1 MKMAKTALYTVG
13 ARINKETIQRI
24 DRNKKDTETRSEI
37 INKAIIYYL
46 DALENP
52 ENQDKNTAAS
62 ILDNPELIDKLS
74 EILLLKLQNQTFT
87 IMKK

>member
-52 ENQDKNTAAS
+52 E
-62 ILDNPELIDKLS
+62 LIDKLS